1 MSAANTEAAW
11 EHANFVPCDLVETM
25 HLNLSWTTMMIPIN
39 FRGIHFRGV
48 TAMSTEALL
57 ALFGGQ
63 FYHVCSRQL
72 YDQTQPRDLLQ
83 CVRHIESAIIREL
96 ARLCTTRRLKLG
108 GQILGDHALSLGPEP
123 HLGVPGLVEL
133 SVTKRVS
140 DEHLSHHDC
149 FANEKRWLER
159 LSHTGLV
166 AAPLAFDNTR
176 RVIVTAYAGAP
187 LQPTNAPDDLAAQ
200 LERILAV
207 LAAHNCR
214 HNNIIPEHLL
224 VLDGVVRLINFSWAH
239 ELDRP
244 IPAASWHG
252 AQVPDLGKPSLGLRC
267 GSMFDDRCAV
277 ENVINRIAPV
287 WRPDSA
293 ETHLVVDWAK
303 YYTEDF
309 LEIACRRVGLEII
322 RVVAMSSIPDATR
335 YATMSAFLRNA
346 SLEASDP
353 RGAVPFTIY
362 ILRDVNPAYEVRPMT
377 KGGRRVNAKVFDLKH
392 QLQNTGGV
400 AQLMLHS
407 TESIQE
413 TKDSL
418 AALGLLE
425 QYAEKRFDDMTAAL
439 RALDTVPGFRYVL
452 LRHSEN
458 VDVDLLVS
466 DYFKAK
472 TALDGSSADKPGE
485 RYDDG
490 GHGVVNLV
498 IIADSRVAFALHT
511 AGDGYFD
518 ERWQGDVLAERVFN
532 PSTASFLPSETHL
545 APLLLYDILV
555 RQKRHADVPKEDAA
569 DWLRRQNG
577 LDFAS
582 FDDAWAALDAFMVR
596 HDYRYVHNAQ
606 DVSIRRMTLSLESE
620 ADKER
625 VDGSVLPCDFS
636 GSVIIRVSWRVFY
649 IPKTDV
655 RTFGTSHVE
664 LNATLLDFAYNLCNS
679 HETEHALD
687 AFTCASEVKDAALAV
702 IARQCDVNASCKGLL
717 LCGLAGGVT
726 NQEIMVENCVELAV
740 LLNRALV
747 TPRPKVVA
755 RDTFAHLD
763 DDDADFSR
771 LWDFGAFEKYT
782 RMRGVRL
789 VDAASLS
796 EAESR
801 PTLRA
806 DLQRYHGG
814 SERLWKFTR
823 LLANGS
829 VVETVSAEPPKTM
842 LATKDLL
849 LSQLYDAGPVVLAA
863 EPFQT
868 IVHQLPSGH
877 YCCSAAESIIA
888 RADDIRESLPASYD
902 HNAQDVLI
910 RRMTLSLESEADKER
925 VDGSVLPC
933 DFSGSVIIRVS
944 WRVFYIPKTDVRT
957 FGTSH
962 VELNATL
969 LDFAY
974 NLCNS
979 HETEHALDAFTCASE
994 VKDAA
999 LAVIARQ
1006 CDVNASCKGLLL
1018 CGLAGGVTN
1027 QEIMV
1032 ENCVE
1037 LAVLLNRALVTP
1049 RPKVVARDTFAHL
1062 DDDDADFSRL
1072 WDFGAFEKYTRMRGV
1087 RLVDAASLS
1096 EAESR
1101 PTLRADLQRY
1111 HGGSERLWK
1120 FTRLLANGSVVETVS
1135 AEPPKTM
1142 LATKDLLLSQLYD
1155 AGPVVLAAEPFQ
1167 TIVHQLPSGHYCCS
1181 AAESI
1186 IARADDIRES
1196 LPASYDC
1203 LHARIEEDWYDHS
1216 VVQLVEAL
1224 SRADPPVP
1232 EGRTLYIATGAS
1244 EGLLAPL
1251 ASRFD
1256 IRMRPPHDKQEE
1268 RGAFMSYAGALVD
1281 RLVCAHA
1288 ERFFGNCVSTF
1299 SLRIYQLRQK
1309 RETFWTQ
1316 ILLSR
1321 SPNDHG
1327 CLLK

>member
-25 HLNLSWTTMMIPIN
+25 QLNLSWTTMMIPIN

-83 CVRHIESAIIREL
+83 CVRHIESAVIREL

-108 GQILGDHALSLGPEP
+108 GQILGDHALTLGPEP

-252 AQVPDLGKPSLGLRC
+252 GQVPDLGKPSLGLRC
-267 GSMFDDRCAV
+267 GSMFDDHCAV

-335 YATMSAFLRNA
+335 YATMSTFLRNV

-407 TESIQE
+407 TDSIQE
-413 TKDSL
+413 TKDNL

-458 VDVDLLVS
+458 VDADLLVS

-596 HDYRYVHNAQ
+596 RDYRYAHNAQ

-625 VDGSVLPCDFS
+625 VDGSILPCDFS

-664 LNATLLDFAYNLCNS
+664 LNATMLDFAYNLCNS

-771 LWDFGAFEKYT
+771 LWDFEAFEQYT

-806 DLQRYHGG
+806 DLQRYGG
-814 SERLWKFTR
+814 SERVWKFTR

-829 VVETVSAEPPKTM
+829 VVETVSAEPPTTM
-842 LATKDLL
+842 LATKDFL

-877 YCCSAAESIIA
+877 
-888 RADDIRESLPASYD
+888 
-902 HNAQDVLI
+902 H
-910 RRMTLSLESEADKER
+910 
-925 VDGSVLPC
+925 
-933 DFSGSVIIRVS
+933 
-944 WRVFYIPKTDVRT
+944 
-957 FGTSH
+957 
-962 VELNATL
+962 
-969 LDFAY
+969 
-974 NLCNS
+974 
-979 HETEHALDAFTCASE
+979 
-994 VKDAA
+994 
-999 LAVIARQ
+999 
-1006 CDVNASCKGLLL
+1006 
-1018 CGLAGGVTN
+1018 
-1027 QEIMV
+1027 
-1032 ENCVE
+1032 
-1037 LAVLLNRALVTP
+1037 
-1049 RPKVVARDTFAHL
+1049 
-1062 DDDDADFSRL
+1062 
-1072 WDFGAFEKYTRMRGV
+1072 
-1087 RLVDAASLS
+1087 
-1096 EAESR
+1096 
-1101 PTLRADLQRY
+1101 
-1111 HGGSERLWK
+1111 
-1120 FTRLLANGSVVETVS
+1120 
-1135 AEPPKTM
+1135 
-1142 LATKDLLLSQLYD
+1142 
-1155 AGPVVLAAEPFQ
+1155 
-1167 TIVHQLPSGHYCCS
+1167 CCS

-1268 RGAFMSYAGALVD
+1268 RGVFMSYADALVD

-1288 ERFFGNCVSTF
+1288 ERFVGNCFSTF
-1299 SLRIYQLRQK
+1299 SIRIYQLRQM

-1327 CLLK
+1327 CLLNVSQVP